1 VEVREP
7 GSSLSHRF
15 ISLSKAA
22 NYLGLTEKALRKR
35 VERRE
40 IPFRRAGR
48 KLVFDLLELDQWFE
62 NLPGTTLQEAKARY
76 AEPARGS
83 ARDR

>member
-1 VEVREP
+1 VREP
-7 GSSLSHRF
+7 ASSLSHRF
-15 ISLSKAA
+15 VSLSKAA

-48 KLVFDLLELDQWFE
+48 KLVFDLLELDQWFA
-62 NLPGTTLQEAKARY
+62 NLPGTTLQEAMVRY
-76 AEPARGS
+76 AGAAMGS
-83 ARDR
+83 TRDR

>member
-1 VEVREP
+1 MREP
-7 GSSLSHRF
+7 VSSLSHRF
-15 ISLSKAA
+15 ISLSTAA

-40 IPFRRAGR
+40 IPFRRVGR
-48 KLVFDLLELDQWFE
+48 KLVFDLLELDQWFAT
-62 NLPGTTLQEAKARY
+62 LPGTTLQEAIDRY
-76 AEPARGS
+76 ADATRGS

>member
-1 VEVREP
+1 MRES
-7 GSSLSHRF
+7 GSALSHRF
-15 ISLSKAA
+15 VSLRQAA
-22 NYLGLTEKALRKR
+22 NHLGLTEKALRKR

-48 KLVFDLLELDQWFE
+48 KLVFDLFELDQWFA
-62 NLPGTTLQEAKARY
+62 NLPGTTLQEATDRY
-76 AEPARGS
+76 AEAARGS